1 MALDDALG
9 SNDELEAPPC
19 SVLERCP
26 KRCKVEL
33 DAEPAAADEFRGTKA
48 LSGDSDDVDCS
59 SWEPTIL
66 NGVAGTSRF
75 MPDMHSMT
83 NGPKQTKSF
92 SPKCEHCYSTT
103 HSCDERWMCDFNA
116 MECKMQSQWIAIN
129 ASKQKTRTYR
139 RKRR

>member
-83 NGPKQTKSF
+83 NGPKQNQKLFTK
-92 SPKCEHCYSTT
+92 
-103 HSCDERWMCDFNA
+103 M
-116 MECKMQSQWIAIN
+116 
-129 ASKQKTRTYR
+129 RTLL
-139 RKRR
+139 